1 MINDTL
7 LVGKFLSKS
16 RNFWANN
23 EGYKVGPIHETNQ
36 TIGFLTVD
44 PACTLNWM
52 PYTAGDLLP
61 DGVISGGRLP
71 DGSTTYVIKV
81 MSDHG
86 RASFGY
92 YNVKSQQGYYALRN
106 AGTTRQMELLISL

>member
-7 LVGKFLSKS
+7 LVGNFVSKS
-16 RNFWANN
+16 GNFWANN
-23 EGYKVGPIHETNQ
+23 EGYKVGPIHETDQ
-36 TIGFLTVD
+36 TVGFLTVD

-52 PYTAGDLLP
+52 PYTAGNLLP

-81 MSDHG
+81 MNDNG
-86 RASFGY
+86 RGSFGY
-92 YNVKSQQGYYALRN
+92 YNAKSQQGYYALRI
-106 AGTTRQMELLISL
+106 AGTTRQMELLILL